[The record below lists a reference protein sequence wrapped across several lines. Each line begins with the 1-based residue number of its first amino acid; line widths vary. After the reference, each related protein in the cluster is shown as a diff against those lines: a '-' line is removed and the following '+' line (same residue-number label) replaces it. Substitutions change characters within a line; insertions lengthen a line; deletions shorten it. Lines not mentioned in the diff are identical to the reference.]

1 MAQGPM
7 YLKIAADIREQIDTG
22 ALGRG
27 AQLPTEADL
36 SETYCASRNT
46 ISAAIKCLTSQ
57 GLVETRPGQG
67 RFVTMRIDPLVTM
80 LSGDA
85 HALGGAEGA
94 MYLSD
99 VGMTHR
105 RTSFSYPKVEVQV
118 PPTEI
123 SRRLRIA
130 PRAPVVSRHQARYV
144 DEIPW
149 SLQTSFYPM
158 DFINK
163 GATRLLL
170 AEDIVEG
177 AVTYL
182 AEALGI
188 MPGRL
193 PRLDHRTKSRPERAG
208 VLWSGARCHRFRD
221 FPYRI
226 RPDRNPTA
234 RNGHGF
240 SGRPQPVH
248 HQRRGRTR
256 PLIRGRRGKRVGLTL
271 RQARPAALDTPAQGA
286 EPASLRGPI
295 TSAGG

>member
-130 PRAPVVSRHQARYV
+130 PRAPVITGIRRVTWTRSRGPSRRPS
-144 DEIPW
+144 IPW
-149 SLQTSFYPM
+149 TSS
-158 DFINK
+158 
-163 GATRLLL
+163 TR
-170 AEDIVEG
+170 V
-177 AVTYL
+177 
-182 AEALGI
+182 
-188 MPGRL
+188 
-193 PRLDHRTKSRPERAG
+193 PRGCSWLRTLWRER
-208 VLWSGARCHRFRD
+208 
-221 FPYRI
+221 
-226 RPDRNPTA
+226 
-234 RNGHGF
+234 
-240 SGRPQPVH
+240 
-248 HQRRGRTR
+248 
-256 PLIRGRRGKRVGLTL
+256 
-271 RQARPAALDTPAQGA
+271 
-286 EPASLRGPI
+286 
-295 TSAGG
+295 

>member
-188 MPGRL
+188 MQAGYRDWITARSPDPNEQAFFGL
-193 PRLDHRTKSRPERAG
+193 AHDATVFEIFRTAFDQTGTPLR
-208 VLWSGARCHRFRD
+208 VTVTV
-221 FPYRI
+221 FPA
-226 RPDRNPTA
+226 DRNQFII
-234 RNGHGF
+234 N
-240 SGRPQPVH
+240 
-248 HQRRGRTR
+248 
-256 PLIRGRRGKRVGLTL
+256 VGDVPDLSYE
-271 RQARPAALDTPAQGA
+271 AD
-286 EPASLRGPI
+286 EASE
-295 TSAGG
+295 